1 MKYEEK
7 AKKIWQK
14 AKDAIDF
21 RRQRKDNTW
30 RELDAFDRGEQW
42 NDKGSMPSW
51 IPKPSTNYIN
61 HVKKMKSGELLVE
74 NYLGTLKPLAPEQ
87 EDNIFLLQQSYEQ
100 LWEKLNIKYHL
111 LEVIRTSRLL
121 GTGILYL
128 GWDENY
134 IGGTRGHL
142 YQGEILI
149 TPIEPSTFFIDPQA
163 FELEEALYC
172 GTYTRTTLDH
182 IKADQSIEKA
192 KKDEFIK
199 NRKNNAYASEDQ
211 ATRGEIF
218 ARDYSSYQEDIV
230 DLITYYEK
238 EVNDEGGFSINVTY
252 IADGI
257 ILKEVKGIKPNVF
270 PFVILRQYKQ
280 RQDFW
285 GISDCQLI
293 LPNVKMIN
301 KIQSIIGT
309 LATLYQ
315 NPQKIVYEGAGI
327 DPRIVSKYGNAYGLV
342 YLSKHPDLQ
351 NVIRNVD
358 VSEIPVT
365 LLNYIE
371 FLKNDIKEFTGLT
384 DAMMGGNVGSVQT
397 TGGVDSL
404 IQRGL
409 VGNQDEYVV
418 FEKFIEKLSY
428 LLIANAIQYY
438 TDERLVRMKSED
450 VNGDVEYEYIPF
462 QAEFFKDVAYDFSI
476 DIAQRL
482 KHSEK
487 SNQDKIMM
495 LSQWQ
500 LQYQPDISIVTPED
514 MIKAF
519 NPQNRDII
527 LARIQQERQQKSM
540 ENAQAIAQQI
550 LQTMEQIN
558 IQQLE
563 MQQAQA
569 AAQPQP
575 MEGGGMEQGQALPL
589 DMQVQQQ
596 VKEIDP
602 LETITQIIFQAL
614 NAPKGTKLGNV
625 QQKQHGE
632 GAPQG
637 AGPMPG
643 EGGMPPGVM

>member
-1 MKYEEK
+1 MKYEER

-30 RELDAFDRGEQW
+30 KELDSFDRGDQW

-51 IPKPSTNYIN
+51 IPKPSSNYVN
-61 HVKKMKSGELLVE
+61 HVKKLKAGELLVD
-74 NYLGTLKPLAPEQ
+74 NYLGELKPLAPEQ
-87 EDNIFLLQQSYEQ
+87 ADNIFLLQKSYEQ
-100 LWEKLNIKYHL
+100 LWEKLNIRFKL
-111 LEVIRTSRLL
+111 LDVITTSRLL
-121 GTGILYL
+121 GTGILYI

-134 IGGTRGHL
+134 IGGTRNHL
-142 YQGEILI
+142 YQGEIMI
-149 TPIEPSTFFIDPQA
+149 TPIEPSTFFVDPQA

-172 GTYTRTTLDH
+172 GTYTRTTVDH
-182 IKADQSIEKA
+182 IKADTSIEDKS
-192 KKDEFIK
+192 KKKFLE

-211 ATRGEIF
+211 ATRGEIY
-218 ARDYSSYQEDIV
+218 ARDYSSYQEDVV

-238 EVNDEGGFSINVTY
+238 VVNEAGGFSINVTY

-257 ILKEVKGIKPNVF
+257 ILKEVKGIKPNMF
-270 PFVILRQYKQ
+270 PFVILRQHQ
-280 RQDFW
+280 ARQDFW

-301 KIQSIIGT
+301 KVQSIIGT

-365 LLNYIE
+365 LMNYIE
-371 FLKNDIKEFTGLT
+371 FLKRDIQEFTGLT
-384 DAMMGGNVGSVQT
+384 DIATGQGSGSLQT
-397 TGGVDSL
+397 SAGVNSL
-404 IQRGL
+404 IERSL
-409 VGNQDEYVV
+409 VGNQSEYVA
-418 FEKFIEKLSY
+418 FEKFLEKLSY
-428 LLIANAIQYY
+428 ILITLAIEYY
-438 TDERLVRMKSED
+438 TDERLMRMKSED
-450 VNGDVEYEYIPF
+450 PNGDAEYEYIPF
-462 QAEFFKDVAYDFSI
+462 TAEFFKDIAWDFSI
-476 DIAQRL
+476 DITQKL
-482 KHSEK
+482 KHTEQ
-487 SNQDKIMM
+487 SNQEKMRM
-495 LSQWQ
+495 LAEWQ
-500 LQYQPDISIVTPED
+500 LQYAPDVSIVTPED

-527 LARIQQERQQKSM
+527 LARIEQERQQKSM

-550 LQTMEQIN
+550 MQAMEQIQ
-558 IQQLE
+558 IEQMQ

-575 MEGGGMEQGQALPL
+575 MEGGGMEAGQPMTPEMQMAQQREL
-589 DMQVQQQ
+589 DPMQV
-596 VKEIDP
+596 
-602 LETITQIIFQAL
+602 ITQIVFQAL
-614 NAPKGTKLGNV
+614 NP
-625 QQKQHGE
+625 QKQGIGDVQKRQQGVPGSE
-632 GAPQG
+632 PQG
-637 AGPMPG
+637 
-643 EGGMPPGVM
+643 GGMM

>member
-1 MKYEEK
+1 MKYEQK
-7 AKKIWQK
+7 AKKLWQK

-21 RRQRKDNTW
+21 RRQRKDNQW

-51 IPKPSTNYIN
+51 IPKPSTNYVN
-61 HVKKMKSGELLVE
+61 HVKKVKSGELLVE
-74 NYLGTLKPLAPEQ
+74 DYLGTLKPLAPEQ

-100 LWEKLNIKYHL
+100 LWEKLNVKYHM

-121 GTGILYL
+121 GTGILYV

-172 GTYTRTTLDH
+172 GTYTRTTVDH
-182 IKADQSIEKA
+182 IKADASIEKE
-192 KKDEFIK
+192 KKTKFLE
-199 NRKNNAYASEDQ
+199 NRKNNAYAGEDQ
-211 ATRGEIF
+211 ATRGEIY
-218 ARDYSSYQEDIV
+218 ARDYSSYQEDVV
-230 DLITYYEK
+230 DLITFYEK
-238 EVNDEGGFSINVTY
+238 EVNDEGGFTINVY
-252 IADGI
+252 YVADGI
-257 ILKEVKGIKPNVF
+257 IIKEVKGIKPNVF

-285 GISDCQLI
+285 GLSDCQLI

-358 VSEIPVT
+358 VAEIPQT
-365 LLNYIE
+365 LMAYIE
-371 FLKNDIKEFTGLT
+371 FLKRDIQEFTGLNET
-384 DAMMGGNVGSVQT
+384 MMGQAAGSVQT
-397 TGGVDSL
+397 TGGVQSL
-404 IQRGL
+404 IERGL
-409 VGNQDEYVV
+409 VGNQDEYVI
-418 FEKFIEKLSY
+418 FERFIERLSY
-428 LLIANAIQYY
+428 MLIANAIEYY

-462 QAEFFKDVAYDFSI
+462 QAEFFKDIAYDFSI

-482 KHSEK
+482 KNTEK
-487 SNQDKIMM
+487 SNQEKMMM

-500 LQYQPDISIVTPED
+500 LQYQPDVSIVTAED

-519 NPQNRDII
+519 NPQNRDMI
-527 LARIQQERQQKSM
+527 LARIEQERQQKSM

-550 LQTMEQIN
+550 MQAMEQASIE
-558 IQQLE
+558 QMQ
-563 MQQAQA
+563 MQQAQMG
-569 AAQPQP
+569 AQPQP
-575 MEGGGMEQGQALPL
+575 MEGGGMEQGQQVPL
-589 DMQVQQQ
+589 DMQVQGQ
-596 VKEIDP
+596 VKEFDP
-602 LETITQIIFQAL
+602 IQTITDIIFQAL
-614 NAPKGTKLGNV
+614 NTKPGQSKLGNV
-625 QQKQHGE
+625 QQKQQGE
-632 GAPQG
+632 QQTDMPSQG
-637 AGPMPG
+637 MPG
-643 EGGMPPGVM
+643 GM

>member
-1 MKYEEK
+1 MKYEAK

-21 RRQRKDNTW
+21 RRQRKDSSW

-61 HVKKMKSGELLVE
+61 HVKKMKSGELLIE
-74 NYLGTLKPLAPEQ
+74 NYIGELKPLAPEQ

-100 LWEKLNIKYHL
+100 LWEKLNVKYHL

-121 GTGILYL
+121 GTGILYV

-142 YQGEILI
+142 YQGEIMI

-163 FELEEALYC
+163 FDLEEALYC
-172 GTYTRTTLDH
+172 GTYTRTTVDH
-182 IKADQSIEKA
+182 IKADASIESD
-192 KKDEFIK
+192 KKKKFVE
-199 NRKNNAYASEDQ
+199 NRKNNAYAGEDQ
-211 ATRGEIF
+211 ATRGEIY
-218 ARDYSSYQEDIV
+218 ARDYSSYQEDVV
-230 DLITYYEK
+230 DLITFYEK
-238 EVNDEGGFSINVTY
+238 EVNDEGGFSINVY
-252 IADGI
+252 YVADGI
-257 ILKEVKGIKPNVF
+257 IIKEVKGIVPNVF

-285 GISDCQLI
+285 GLSDCQLI

-342 YLSKHPDLQ
+342 YLSKHPDLA

-358 VSEIPVT
+358 VADIPMT
-365 LLNYIE
+365 LMNYIE
-371 FLKNDIKEFTGLT
+371 FLKNDIKEFTGLG
-384 DAMMGGNVGSVQT
+384 DALTGQGAGSVQT
-397 TGGVDSL
+397 TGGVNSL
-404 IQRGL
+404 IERGL
-409 VGNQDEYVV
+409 VGNQDEYVI
-418 FEKFIEKLSY
+418 FEKFIERLSY
-428 LLIANAIQYY
+428 MIIRLAIEYY
-438 TDERLVRMKSED
+438 TDERLIRMKSED

-462 QAEFFKDVAYDFSI
+462 QAEFFKEVGYDFSI

-482 KHSEK
+482 KYNEK
-487 SNQDKIMM
+487 TNQEKMMM

-500 LQYQPDISIVTPED
+500 LQYEPDISIVTAED

-519 NPQNRDII
+519 NPKNRDMI
-527 LARIQQERQQKSM
+527 LARIEQERQQKSM
-540 ENAQAIAQQI
+540 ENAQMIAQQI
-550 LQTMEQIN
+550 MQAMEQAQIE
-558 IQQLE
+558 QMQ
-563 MQQAQA
+563 MQQAQQA
-569 AAQPQP
+569 AMPQP
-575 MEGGGMEQGQALPL
+575 MEGGGMEQGQPMSP
-589 DMQVQQQ
+589 DMQVQGQ
-596 VKEIDP
+596 VKEFDP
-602 LETITQIIFQAL
+602 LQTITDIIFQAL
-614 NAPKGTKLGNV
+614 NAKGGGQKLGNV
-625 QQKQHGE
+625 QEKQQGE
-632 GAPQG
+632 QQVEMPDQG
-637 AGPMPG
+637 M
-643 EGGMPPGVM
+643 PGVM